1 MKKII
6 LLSFLTVFIVS
17 ACNKTDDTPI
27 KSVDG
32 TYTGSFAKISS
43 DGFSVGIPG
52 NATSVVTKTGNE
64 LITVHC
70 YGNVLDT
77 TIMLNYYENHDSI
90 IVCLTGNAF
99 NSMYGHMLGQ
109 GHMPGGMMGDR
120 DYNETEWEHHMKDE
134 HNFGDVH
141 FGGFDMMNQTFSYN
155 FKMMEGPTTFYMRF
169 TGVKQ

>member
-1 MKKII
+1 MKKTI
-6 LLSFLTVFIVS
+6 LLFFLTVFIVS
-17 ACNKTDDTPI
+17 ACDKTGDTST

-32 TYTGSFAKISS
+32 TYTGSFSKIGS
-43 DGFSVGIPG
+43 DGYSVEIPG

-90 IVCLTGNAF
+90 MVCFTGSSF
-99 NSMYGHMLGQ
+99 TSMYGHMLGQ
-109 GHMPGGMMGDR
+109 GHMSGGMMGDR
-120 DYNETEWEHHMKDE
+120 NNNETEWEHHMKDE
-134 HNFGDVH
+134 HNSGDIH

-155 FKMMEGPTTFYMRF
+155 FRMMEGANPFYLRF
-169 TGVKQ
+169 TGVKH